1 MYKKVVVL
9 GGGTGMSY
17 LLNGLKDFPVDI
29 TAVIT
34 VSDDGRSTGSL
45 RNEFKIPAVGDIR
58 KVMTNLSRVDEN
70 IKKLM
75 EYRFDTFSD
84 LNGHSLG
91 NLLLVGMYNITGN
104 LKESISVL
112 GKLLDVKHK
121 VLPLS
126 EDQLTLVAETIT
138 GEIVEGEANIT
149 SARKQYKSIFYKNSP
164 KVLNDVISAISV
176 ADCIILS
183 MGSLYTSVL
192 PHLICEEVVNAITNS
207 KAKTLYICNA
217 MTQPGETDNFSVS
230 DHLKLLHKYLKNSKI
245 DAVIASNSK
254 IDEDIISRYRVAE
267 EKDPV
272 YVDKEEINKMGIELL
287 EGDLITLKNG
297 TLKHDSL
304 KLATI
309 VFSYIMRD

>member
-17 LLNGLKDFPVDI
+17 LLKGLKDFPVEI

-34 VSDDGRSTGSL
+34 VSDDGKSTGAL
-45 RNEFKIPAVGDIR
+45 RSEFNIPAVGDIR
-58 KVMTNLSRVDEN
+58 KVMSNLSGVDAN
-70 IKKLM
+70 IKKLI

-84 LNGHSLG
+84 LDGHALG

-126 EDQLTLVAETIT
+126 EDSLTLMGETYS
-138 GEIVEGEANIT
+138 GEIIEGEANIT
-149 SARKQYKSIFYKNSP
+149 ASKNRYKRVFYKQKP
-164 KVLNDVISAISV
+164 KVLKDVIDSIKDC
-176 ADCIILS
+176 DCIILS
-183 MGSLYTSVL
+183 MGSLYTSIL
-192 PHLICEEVVNAITNS
+192 PHLICDKLVDAINKS
-207 KAKTLYICNA
+207 SAKLLYLCNA
-217 MTQPGETDNFSVS
+217 MTQPGETDDFGVS
-230 DHLKLLHKYLKNSKI
+230 DHIKLIHKYLKVRKL
-245 DAVIASNSK
+245 DAVIASNTHICK
-254 IDEDIISRYRVAE
+254 EIIDKYRVDE

-272 YVDKEEINKMGIELL
+272 YIDRDKIEKMGVELL
-287 EGDLITLKNG
+287 EGDLITLKDG

-304 KLATI
+304 KLSTM
-309 VFSYIMRD
+309 VFSYVMRD